1 MREWKTFQRL
11 PFALVLLQRLQGFCG
26 GAAEGAAGVYLEDSL
41 QIAAGA
47 GPLVQGGEGRGPVV
61 VGDAQ
66 PGVELYGLV
75 GGFEGGGGVAR
86 CLEAGPE
93 CRVVAGQGTARGD
106 LIVELSRLLILAF
119 AEGCPRPSFVRGNR
133 AGHQDRQDGGAGEV
147 DKQHGSVVLDGREV
161 HHERQ
166 TRDKDPCGKGRYQ
179 AQEEVPVGPHAQQV
193 PVLTADQEHEDHQD
207 GERAERRIEQSQLS
221 SSSIL
226 RVADRNRRGRSVSWA
241 FSRSLTALLFFSIRC
256 KTRARL

>member
-1 MREWKTFQRL
+1 MADSSPCLAFFQR
-11 PFALVLLQRLQGFCG
+11 VQGFCG
-26 GAAEGAAGVYLEDSL
+26 GAAEGAAGIYLEDFL
-41 QIAAGA
+41 KVAAGA
-47 GPLVQGGEGRGPVV
+47 GSLVQGGEGRGPVV

-66 PGVELYGLV
+66 PGVELYGQV
-75 GGFEGGGGVAR
+75 GGFEGGAGVAR

-93 CRVVAGQGTARGD
+93 CRVVAGEGAARRD
-106 LIVELSRLLILAF
+106 LIVELGRPFVLAS
-119 AEGCPRPSFVRGNR
+119 AEGRSRPSLVRGDR
-133 AGHQDRQDGGAGEV
+133 AGHQGRQDGGAAEV
-147 DKQHGSVVLDGREV
+147 DEQDGAVVLDGREV
-161 HHERQ
+161 HHEGQ
-166 TRDKDPCGKGRYQ
+166 TRDKDTRGKGRYQ

-193 PVLTADQEHEDHQD
+193 PVLTADQNHEDHQD

-241 FSRSLTALLFFSIRC
+241 FSRSLTALLFFPILC